1 MKKKGVEKLTINKNK
16 EKIPKYSREKNL
28 LVIKNQN
35 NIGLLNSTWKL
46 KDIEYCQNS
55 GRISFQS
62 RILFLDE
69 LSVKAEGK
77 IKEC

>member
-35 NIGLLNSTWKL
+35 NIGLLNS
-46 KDIEYCQNS
+46 N
-55 GRISFQS
+55 
-62 RILFLDE
+62 
-69 LSVKAEGK
+69 
-77 IKEC
+77 